1 MAKMRIAPNE
11 RAKVKLECLR
21 LLVTLKL
28 DPARMQMIVGFV
40 DTYLEL
46 NAQEQ
51 RQFAKALAVE
61 PPKEKKKVM
70 QIAGNWMKEGWEKG
84 LLEGHQKGRIEGRRE
99 EALHFTLRLLHRR
112 VENLPLAVQKRVEKL
127 PLEKLEALGEAL
139 LDFESLADLR
149 AWLKANG

>member
-1 MAKMRIAPNE
+1 MKEP
-11 RAKVKLECLR
+11 KVKLECLR

-84 LLEGHQKGRIEGRRE
+84 LLEGRQEGRRE
-99 EALHFTLRLLHRR
+99 EALRFTLRLLHRR